1 MDIILNAKC
10 DWTRFFIVFL
20 ICSHQK
26 TIILSAVIIQNPDI
40 PTYKKLDFLVHGIQM
55 VLLFD

>member
-1 MDIILNAKC
+1 MPNVIEQD
-10 DWTRFFIVFL
+10 FFNFFW